1 MQYSKTTRKKTPE
14 SKNRNDEFPEN
25 HQKCFGFFGSDSSR
39 SILEPPEKKGEIITK
54 ISVPDRKPPEKK
66 PPESKKNRNDEFPEK
81 PPEMFRIF
89 WLRWFQNPLLE
100 PPEKRGES
108 HHKNICA

>member
-1 MQYSKTTRKKTPE
+1 LQYSKTTRKKTPE

-66 PPESKKNRNDEFPEK
+66 SYQSQKRIETMNFLKNHQKCLGFFGSDG
-81 PPEMFRIF
+81 FRIHF
-89 WLRWFQNPLLE
+89 
-100 PPEKRGES
+100 
-108 HHKNICA
+108 